1 MDSKKKWI
9 SPQALIIIAIVL
21 LIFVY
26 IGIDMAKTKPAIK
39 ADIKE
44 VKQNYVEL
52 SVFLDTKLPEIDST
66 LQIQASQISEQG
78 MNIGVLNERIQ
89 NITGEE
95 EEAQVPEFLE

>member
-95 EEAQVPEFLE
+95 EAQVPEFLE